1 MDRFELL
8 INRFLSFVKFIYVNM
23 KSCFRVMFSIIAIP
37 FIVFQQLIVRGVSES
52 IRLLIKYQD
61 NDARFAVIQ
70 ITQVK

>member
-1 MDRFELL
+1 
-8 INRFLSFVKFIYVNM
+8 
-23 KSCFRVMFSIIAIP
+23 MFSIIAIP

>member
-1 MDRFELL
+1 
-8 INRFLSFVKFIYVNM
+8 
-23 KSCFRVMFSIIAIP
+23 MFSIIAIP
-37 FIVFQQLIVRGVSES
+37 FIVFHQLIVRGVSES